1 VLTDSPASVGQAWR
15 QQSSGSSMRANI
27 ELVQT
32 DRQTLVSLAPASLHV
47 LSSHVLTRPLL
58 GPDLEEGGVRLEAIG
73 QESEAE
79 LLAALRLVVR
89 TRAISHGRTRF
100 RPKFAVSAFAR
111 ARSLLPHS

>member
-1 VLTDSPASVGQAWR
+1 
-15 QQSSGSSMRANI
+15 MRANI